1 MEKRICLFC
10 TEAINGRSDKK
21 FCSDLCRNAHNNK
34 LNSNENNYVRN
45 LILMLRKNRRIL
57 QHVLTTDKIT
67 LAKQKLLDLGFNFKY
82 ITHTQITRNGHQYNY
97 CFEYGYMLLD
107 SGLVLVVKKQIESE
121 HIS

>member
-10 TEAINGRSDKK
+10 NEAINGRSDKK

-57 QHVLTTDKIT
+57 QHVLTSDKIT
-67 LAKQKLLDLGFNFKY
+67 LAKQKLLDLGFNFKTSFKPY
-82 ITHTQITRNGHQYNY
+82 SISLTSFFIDTSEALTQAPA
-97 CFEYGYMLLD
+97 EL
-107 SGLVLVVKKQIESE
+107 K
-121 HIS
+121 